1 MFALKNGII
10 TLNKILKICIRVSLI
25 KRRVDF
31 ISIKKFKF
39 YTKETTKY
47 LNIVLIAIGFII
59 SIILIKYKPM
69 YEVKISGESIGYI
82 ENKQAINETIKNNI
96 EDLNQANIENIEL
109 TKKPEYEFKLVE
121 KSQEEN
127 DDEIIVALQK
137 ELEITY
143 KYYEIASKDEVIE
156 NVEDKETAEKLVNEI
171 KELSDSEINLTINE
185 KTTNALEEVQID
197 ELEVAK
203 ANTIEKLN
211 IDTTEEIS
219 NINGIKIATLPV
231 TGTISSRYGVSSK
244 IRVSTHTG
252 LDIATTTGTPIK
264 VVADGTVTFAAYSG
278 SYGYLVK
285 VDHGNGVE
293 TWYGHTSKMIVK
305 AGQEV
310 KSGDTIALVGSTG
323 NSTGPHLHF
332 EVRINGE
339 HVNPQKYLYK

>member
-1 MFALKNGII
+1 M
-10 TLNKILKICIRVSLI
+10 
-25 KRRVDF
+25 DF

-197 ELEVAK
+197 ELKVAK

-252 LDIATTTGTPIK
+252 LDIATATGTPIK
-264 VVADGTVTFAAYSG
+264 VIADGTVTFAAYSG

-293 TWYGHTSKMIVK
+293 TWYGHTSKMLVK

-339 HVNPQKYLYK
+339 HVNPQKYLY

>member
-1 MFALKNGII
+1 M
-10 TLNKILKICIRVSLI
+10 
-25 KRRVDF
+25 DF

-137 ELEITY
+137 GLEITY

-185 KTTNALEEVQID
+185 KTTNSLEEVQID

-252 LDIATTTGTPIK
+252 LDIATATGTPIK
-264 VVADGTVTFAAYSG
+264 VIADGTVTFAAYSG

-293 TWYGHTSKMIVK
+293 TWYGHTSKMLVK

>member
-1 MFALKNGII
+1 M
-10 TLNKILKICIRVSLI
+10 
-25 KRRVDF
+25 DF

-109 TKKPEYEFKLVE
+109 TKKPKYELKLVE

-293 TWYGHTSKMIVK
+293 TWYGHTSKMLVK

>member
-121 KSQEEN
+121 KSKEEN

-171 KELSDSEINLTINE
+171 KELSNSEINLTINE

-252 LDIATTTGTPIK
+252 LDIATATGTPIK
-264 VVADGTVTFAAYSG
+264 VIADGTVTFAAYSG

-293 TWYGHTSKMIVK
+293 TWYGHTSKMLVK